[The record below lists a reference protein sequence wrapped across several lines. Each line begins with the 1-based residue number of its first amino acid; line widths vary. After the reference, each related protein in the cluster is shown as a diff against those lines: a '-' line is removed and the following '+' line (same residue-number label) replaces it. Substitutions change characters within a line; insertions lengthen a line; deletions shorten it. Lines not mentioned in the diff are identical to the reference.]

1 MITKERMMEIAK
13 KVTELTGDNEEV
25 MTLLAEVT
33 NDFEPTSSASDA
45 DVKDTDGVSWK
56 VKYQNMR
63 EKYIDR
69 FFNGSSEEKHNIDDD
84 EDEELPEEEVK
95 FEELFTESE

>member
-1 MITKERMMEIAK
+1 MEIAK

-33 NDFEPTSSASDA
+33 NDFEPTATLSDE
-45 DVKDTDGVSWK
+45 DVKDIDGVSWK

-69 FFNGSSEEKHNIDDD
+69 FFNGNDEEIDPIVN
-84 EDEELPEEEVK
+84 DEELPEEEVK
-95 FEELFTESE
+95 FDELFTEGE

>member
-1 MITKERMMEIAK
+1 MITKERLMEIAK

-33 NDFEPTSSASDA
+33 NDFEPTTPLYDEVN
-45 DVKDTDGVSWK
+45 DKDGVSWK
-56 VKYQNMR
+56 EKYQNMR

-69 FFNGSSEEKHNIDDD
+69 FFNGSIEEIEPIV
-84 EDEELPEEEVK
+84 EDEELPKEEVK
-95 FEELFTESE
+95 FEELFTDGE

>member
-1 MITKERMMEIAK
+1 MITKERLMEIAK

-33 NDFEPTSSASDA
+33 NDFEPTAPASDEE
-45 DVKDTDGVSWK
+45 VKDKDGVSWK

-69 FFNGSSEEKHNIDDD
+69 FFNGSSEENEPVI

-95 FEELFTESE
+95 FEELFTDGE

>member
-1 MITKERMMEIAK
+1 MITKERLMEIAK

-25 MTLLAEVT
+25 MMLLAEVT
-33 NDFEPTSSASDA
+33 NDFEPSTSPSD
-45 DVKDTDGVSWK
+45 DEVKDKDGVSWK

-69 FFNGSSEEKHNIDDD
+69 FFNGSSEEIEPIV

-95 FEELFTESE
+95 FEELFTDGE

>member
-1 MITKERMMEIAK
+1 MITKERLMEIAK

-25 MTLLAEVT
+25 MALLAEVT
-33 NDFEPTSSASDA
+33 NDFEPTATPSDE
-45 DVKDTDGVSWK
+45 DVKDKDGVSWK

-69 FFNGSSEEKHNIDDD
+69 FFNGSSEDNRDIEEN
-84 EDEELPEEEVK
+84 EDEELPKEEVK
-95 FEELFTESE
+95 FEELFTDGE

>member
-1 MITKERMMEIAK
+1 MITKERLMEIAK

-33 NDFEPTSSASDA
+33 NDFEPTSSPSDE
-45 DVKDTDGVSWK
+45 DVKDKDGVSWK

-69 FFNGSSEEKHNIDDD
+69 FFNGSSGDNDPI
-84 EDEELPEEEVK
+84 DEELPKEEVK
-95 FEELFTESE
+95 FEELFTDGE

>member
-13 KVTELTGDNEEV
+13 KVTELTGDNEEI
-25 MTLLAEVT
+25 MSLLAEVT
-33 NDFEPTSSASDA
+33 SDFDA
-45 DVKDTDGVSWK
+45 PQVTPKEDIEDTEGISWK

-69 FFNGSSEEKHNIDDD
+69 FFGGEPAKEESLPKEPEDIPSEEVSFD
-84 EDEELPEEEVK
+84 
-95 FEELFTESE
+95 ELFTEGKE

>member
-1 MITKERMMEIAK
+1 MITKERLMEIAK

-33 NDFEPTSSASDA
+33 NDFEPTSSPSDE
-45 DVKDTDGVSWK
+45 DVKDKDGVSWK

-69 FFNGSSEEKHNIDDD
+69 FFNGSSGDNDPID
-84 EDEELPEEEVK
+84 EPIDEELPKEEVK
-95 FEELFTESE
+95 FEELFTDGE

>member
-1 MITKERMMEIAK
+1 MITKERLMEIAK

-33 NDFEPTSSASDA
+33 NDFEPTATLSYE
-45 DVKDTDGVSWK
+45 DVKDIDGVSWK

-69 FFNGSSEEKHNIDDD
+69 FFNGNGEEIDPIVN
-84 EDEELPEEEVK
+84 EEELPEEEVK
-95 FEELFTESE
+95 FDELFTEGE

>member
-1 MITKERMMEIAK
+1 MITKERLMEIAK

-33 NDFEPTSSASDA
+33 NDFEPTTPVSDG

-69 FFNGSSEEKHNIDDD
+69 FFSGSGEDIEPVVV
-84 EDEELPEEEVK
+84 DEELPEEEVK
-95 FEELFTESE
+95 YEDLFTDGE

>member
-1 MITKERMMEIAK
+1 MITKERLMEIAK

-33 NDFEPTSSASDA
+33 NDFEPTTPPSD
-45 DVKDTDGVSWK
+45 DEVNDKDGVSWK

-69 FFNGSSEEKHNIDDD
+69 FFNGSNWENEPIDED
-84 EDEELPEEEVK
+84 EDEELPKEEVK
-95 FEELFTESE
+95 FDELFTDGE

>member
-1 MITKERMMEIAK
+1 MITKERLMEIAK

-33 NDFEPTSSASDA
+33 NDFEPTTAPSDE

-69 FFNGSSEEKHNIDDD
+69 FFNGSGEETDPMVK
-84 EDEELPEEEVK
+84 EEEELPKEEVK
-95 FEELFTESE
+95 FEELFTDGE

>member
-1 MITKERMMEIAK
+1 MLTKERLMEIAK

-33 NDFEPTSSASDA
+33 NDFEPTTPLSDE
-45 DVKDTDGVSWK
+45 VKDKDGVSWK
-56 VKYQNMR
+56 EKYQNMR

-69 FFNGSSEEKHNIDDD
+69 FFNGSSEEIEPIV
-84 EDEELPEEEVK
+84 EDEELPKEEVK
-95 FEELFTESE
+95 FEELFTDGE

>member
-1 MITKERMMEIAK
+1 MITRERLMEIAK

-33 NDFEPTSSASDA
+33 NDFEPTSSPSDE
-45 DVKDTDGVSWK
+45 DVKDKDGVSWK

-63 EKYIDR
+63 EKYVDR
-69 FFNGSSEEKHNIDDD
+69 FFNGSSGDNDPI
-84 EDEELPEEEVK
+84 DEELPKEEVK
-95 FEELFTESE
+95 FEELFTDGE

>member
-33 NDFEPTSSASDA
+33 NDFEPTTPQSDE
-45 DVKDTDGVSWK
+45 VKDKDGVSWK
-56 VKYQNMR
+56 EKYQNMR

-69 FFNGSSEEKHNIDDD
+69 FFNGSSEEIEPIV
-84 EDEELPEEEVK
+84 EDEELPKEEVK
-95 FEELFTESE
+95 FEELFTDGE

>member
-1 MITKERMMEIAK
+1 MITKERLMEIAK

-33 NDFEPTSSASDA
+33 NDFEPTTPPFDE
-45 DVKDTDGVSWK
+45 VKDKDGVSWK
-56 VKYQNMR
+56 EKYQNMR

-69 FFNGSSEEKHNIDDD
+69 FFNGSSEEIEPIV
-84 EDEELPEEEVK
+84 EDEELPKEEVK
-95 FEELFTESE
+95 FEELFTDGE